1 MVAELRATTATFARG
16 TNYKV
21 AFMVLGLV
29 DLVLTLYALEQG
41 YMEQNPVFAALQD
54 DPVGLFLLKLVGPAA
69 IAWLTPSRLLLP
81 SIGLLCAVIGWNVG
95 ELVQGV

>member
-21 AFMVLGLV
+21 AFIVLGLV
-29 DLVLTLYALEQG
+29 DLFMTLYALDLG
-41 YMEQNPVFAALQD
+41 FTEQNPVFASLQHNSF
-54 DPVGLFLLKLVGPAA
+54 GLFVLKFATPVI
-69 IAWLTPSRLLLP
+69 IAWLTPARLLLP

-95 ELVQGV
+95 ELARGV